1 MEDRTG
7 LRERKKLQT
16 RRAIAEAARR
26 LFAERGFEAVTVAEV
41 AAAADVSPATV
52 FNYFRTK
59 EDLFYS
65 GMEAFEAELL
75 GAVRARAPGESAL
88 DAFRTVIVAGS
99 ARLADESTGDVVA
112 RAAATVSASPA
123 LQVRE
128 LELHER
134 CAVALA
140 ELLAEEISRHRGETE
155 ARAAAGALVA
165 AHRAVL
171 TRIREEALAGRR
183 GRKLAQ
189 VAKAEANAAF
199 GRLEAG
205 LGDYAVRRGVR
216 RSSSPSTIR

>member
-88 DAFRTVIVAGS
+88 EAFRRVIVAGS

-140 ELLAEEISRHRGETE
+140 ELLAEEIGRHRGET
-155 ARAAAGALVA
+155 RAAAGALVA

>member
-26 LFAERGFEAVTVAEV
+26 LFADRGFEAVTVAEW
-41 AAAADVSPATV
+41 AAAADVSPATG

-88 DAFRTVIVAGS
+88 EAFRRVIVAGS

-140 ELLAEEISRHRGETE
+140 ELLAEEIGRHRGE

-205 LGDYAVRRGVR
+205 LGDYAVRSGVR
-216 RSSSPSTIR
+216 RSRSASTIR